1 MSFVVTLLL
10 ALAFCGLVLGGAVYL
25 GFLSLG
31 GGVASTG
38 TPGPHASFSFVPGT
52 PTVPPTPT
60 VPSTPPSAPASNAIF
75 SPGGTYTVKP
85 GESLSLIGQKLGI
98 PWLLIAQANNIA
110 GPDYI
115 VQVGQVLTIPVIP
128 TFSPGGNQYVVQSGD
143 TITGI
148 ANKVGVDPTDL
159 ADFNNIANWD
169 SIQVGQI
176 LYVPGP
182 GWTPLP
188 TPSG

>member
-1 MSFVVTLLL
+1 MSFLVTLLL

-52 PTVPPTPT
+52 PTVPPTP
-60 VPSTPPSAPASNAIF
+60 SSAPSPTATPAASIA
-75 SPGGTYTVKP
+75 PGGTYTVKP
-85 GESLSLIGQKLGI
+85 GESLSLIGQKVGI

-115 VQVGQVLTIPVIP
+115 VQVGQVLIIPVIP

-159 ADFNNIANWD
+159 ADFNNIANWN